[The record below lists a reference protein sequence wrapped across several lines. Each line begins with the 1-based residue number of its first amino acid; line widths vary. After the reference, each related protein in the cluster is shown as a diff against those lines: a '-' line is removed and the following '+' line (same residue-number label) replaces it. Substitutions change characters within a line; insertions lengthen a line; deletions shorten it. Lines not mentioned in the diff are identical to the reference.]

1 MITHGM
7 NEWEHFLNERL
18 EWMINKKEEWGYRM
32 IENYRHDEELM
43 IEIRIYDYTMNL

>member
-18 EWMINKKEEWGYRM
+18 EWMIKNKKKKNEGTEW
-32 IENYRHDEELM
+32 
-43 IEIRIYDYTMNL
+43 